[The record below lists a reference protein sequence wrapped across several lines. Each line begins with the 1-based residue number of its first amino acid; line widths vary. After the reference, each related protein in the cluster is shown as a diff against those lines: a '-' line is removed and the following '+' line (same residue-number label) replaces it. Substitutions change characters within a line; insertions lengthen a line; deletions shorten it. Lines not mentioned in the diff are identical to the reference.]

1 MKLLMTSGT
10 HKSYKPGQ
18 LITICNCV
26 FRIAKNRSS
35 LPDCCKCDLFSFEQK
50 EWCDYCMCNRCMSR
64 CYFKLIK
71 KHKG

>member
-1 MKLLMTSGT
+1 MYLELQKN
-10 HKSYKPGQ
+10 KSS
-18 LITICNCV
+18 
-26 FRIAKNRSS
+26 FS
-35 LPDCCKCDLFSFEQK
+35 DCCKCDLFSFEQK